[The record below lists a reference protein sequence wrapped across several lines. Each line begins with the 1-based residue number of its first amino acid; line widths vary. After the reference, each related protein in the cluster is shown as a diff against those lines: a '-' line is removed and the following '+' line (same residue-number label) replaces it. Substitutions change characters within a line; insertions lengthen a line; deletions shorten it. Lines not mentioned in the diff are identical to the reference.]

1 MTMEIPEEKEE
12 DEPEDEGKKEIQ
24 GYFSQEFYI
33 DRSDLA
39 KFLRNVADEIE
50 EDGEMKLST
59 DEWELPFNA
68 KEGVEL
74 EIELGDDELEI
85 EMEFEEAKNK
95 GKELSVE

>member
-1 MTMEIPEEKEE
+1 MTMELPEEKEE
-12 DEPEDEGKKEIQ
+12 NEPEDEGKKEIQ

-39 KFLRNVADEIE
+39 EFLRNLADEIE
-50 EDGEMKLST
+50 KDGEMKLTT

-68 KEGVEL
+68 KESVEL
-74 EIELGDDELEI
+74 EIEMEDDELEI

-95 GKELSVE
+95 GKKLSVE